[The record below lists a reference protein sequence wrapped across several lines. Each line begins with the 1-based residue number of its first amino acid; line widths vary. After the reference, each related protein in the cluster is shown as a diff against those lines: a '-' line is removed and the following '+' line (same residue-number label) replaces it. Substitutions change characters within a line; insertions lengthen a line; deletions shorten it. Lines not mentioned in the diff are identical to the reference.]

1 MTETAESVEIS
12 DRYERGKAVLASM
25 NNNPAGMASWRAVD
39 PVVGPKIDRLL
50 GEFCF
55 GDVWA
60 GDGLDQRTRRII
72 TLTSLATQGRTI
84 QLDGHIRSAL
94 EQGFSRT
101 ELLEIFLHL
110 VPYMGFPTV
119 LTAVS
124 VADTIFKDIDA
135 KAAAG
140 EHE

>member
-1 MTETAESVEIS
+1 MTETAGTVEIS

-25 NNNPAGMASWRAVD
+25 NNDPTGMAAWRAVD
-39 PVVGPKIDRLL
+39 PVVGPKLDRLL

-60 GDGLDQRTRRII
+60 GDGLDKRTRRVI
-72 TLTSLATQGRTI
+72 TLASLATQGRTV
-84 QLDGHIRSAL
+84 QLDGHLRSAL

-110 VPYMGFPTV
+110 VPYTGFPTV

-124 VADTIFKDIDA
+124 VADAVFNDIDA
-135 KAAAG
+135 KDAARP
-140 EHE
+140 